1 MEPSDDILLQGIQKR
16 DRDAFAELYQRF
28 HRPLLAYL
36 DRLVNDSAVAEELF
50 QELFLTVWLDAG
62 RFRGRASVRTWMYRI
77 AYNKAVS
84 WLRKKRP
91 ASWEDLQVPATDELA
106 PETLALNAIQRDH
119 LVAALARL
127 SPDHRTV
134 IELTFFHQ
142 MSYQEIAQVMGC
154 PVGTVKSRMSYARRY
169 LAAVLRQSGSQGP

>member
-1 MEPSDDILLQGIQKR
+1 M
-16 DRDAFAELYQRF
+16 YQRY
-28 HRPLLAYL
+28 HRPILAYL

-50 QELFLTVWLDAG
+50 QDLFLTVWLDAR

-91 ASWEDLQVPATDELA
+91 ALWDELELPAADDLA
-106 PETLALNAIQRDH
+106 PETLAFHAVQRDRIT
-119 LVAALARL
+119 AALTRL

-134 IELTFFHQ
+134 VELTFYHQ

-169 LAAVLRQSGSQGP
+169 LAVILKQHLQEGS